1 MWEFNKDV
9 ANRFQHEASSHIPDY
24 DRVIN
29 LCYEIVDNNYPKT
42 VKIADVGSA
51 LGHTL
56 HKFISKGYTNITG
69 IETSDAMIERS
80 LHNDKV
86 IKSEVFVGEY
96 DVVLMN
102 WTLHF
107 IKDKFKYVE
116 KIYDNL
122 NKGGILIL
130 TDKMNQSPI
139 VKELYYNFK
148 RDNGVTDAYI
158 QEKEKQLV
166 GYMHTE
172 DISTYLANL
181 RWIGFRVEV
190 INASH
195 GFVTYYCQK

>member
-1 MWEFNKDV
+1 MWEFNKEV
-9 ANRFQHEASSHIPDY
+9 ANRFQSEAETNIPDY
-24 DRVIN
+24 ERVVN
-29 LCYEIVDNNYPKT
+29 LCYEIVKNNYQKNA
-42 VKIADVGSA
+42 KIVDVGSA
-51 LGHTL
+51 LGYTL
-56 HKFISKGYTNITG
+56 HKFISKGYDNITG

-80 LHNDKV
+80 LHNEKV
-86 IKSEVFVGEY
+86 IKSEVFVGNY

-116 KIYDNL
+116 TVYDNL

-130 TDKMNQSPI
+130 TDKMNQSGV

-148 RDNGVTDAYI
+148 RDNGISDEYI
-158 QEKEKQLV
+158 YQKEKQLQ

-172 DISTYLANL
+172 DVSTYLANL
-181 RWIGFRVEV
+181 RWLGFRVEI

-195 GFVTYYCQK
+195 GFITFYCQK